1 MTDPTARMRLLA
13 LLCGTAWTALAAAPA
28 FADPGTPDPA
38 RTAIITDASVPPA
51 DPTRA
56 GTDTGADED
65 KDKDILVHGKRQAIA
80 QAQDAQ
86 LRSDSFV
93 TIVSGEELRSQPQQ
107 NLADLLTRLP
117 GLSSAVDQSRNAAG
131 TGEAQYL
138 SIRGLDNAYNAYMFD
153 GVRLAQT
160 DARTRAISMNLL
172 SPFALS
178 EVRVDKAPTAAL
190 DGDAIAGVIDL
201 RTASAFDLPEHHVQI
216 RAQGQIAGRAAAR
229 DRNPWGG
236 TAQVET
242 AQRVGNV
249 GVYASAYYGRKNILG
264 ESTAM
269 QHDWEKYSNAIPGMI
284 RDNLDN
290 IAPRGVQWNVFRSRI
305 ERLGGTLNLDWKGEG
320 LDLHSRTT
328 YGRYK
333 LKSYMDQT
341 ALRQTDLAP
350 GQVNPNPGNRGSY
363 DAAGFRADYGVTG
376 TAYHRTE
383 HSNQTLFSTKLGGQ
397 SRVDALTFDYH
408 VAYSRGEQDYPLRIQ
423 SGFATRPYIGASDP
437 GTATERLVTSIG
449 NRTAPQV
456 VLTSGARAALTDL
469 AKIRQ
474 WYLTA
479 QFENAWERRLEG
491 QFDANWK
498 LADEGLVSVS
508 AGAKV
513 EGAKRY
519 SNSLGDDD
527 ALLYTF
533 PLANGA
539 AAPRYN
545 AQGPSIADIPGK
557 VLNGFMNNAAQVPI
571 KLLDT
576 GYIEEQVRR
585 LSLSKLPGIDPALLD
600 ENRLDGKEQRIG
612 AYALANLR
620 FGDLSVI
627 PGLRYERNRFEG
639 TYSQEQGNGRA
650 FVTSAR
656 TYDQWLPSVIASL
669 RPDER
674 TVYRASVR
682 KSYSR
687 PAFDLLLGPT
697 RISRN
702 DSGQVESVFIPNP
715 NLDAVESWNVDAS
728 AEFRGAGTD
737 FFSLGLYYKRL
748 NHVLFATGTTNAG
761 GDLNVW
767 STNATASAD
776 GVEVSTLDTSAKG
789 NVYGVEAAA
798 RYSLKGLPGVF
809 DGLGVA
815 GNVTVQR
822 AQARV
827 LVNGQMRDQRLTQ
840 APRLM
845 FNAELFYVRGG
856 LSAAVNYNYAGD
868 RLYDLRSSRPDTYVQ
883 PVAKM
888 NAIVSYALGN
898 GLAVGA
904 SVENVL
910 DAHNYWATTSQR
922 QAYLSNDRKGGYVE
936 TGRVYMLNMTY
947 AF

>member
-1 MTDPTARMRLLA
+1 MTVSTVRVRALHLLCTSAIGLLA
-13 LLCGTAWTALAAAPA
+13 CAPAWAAPA
-28 FADPGTPDPA
+28 DPVTDPVA
-38 RTAIITDASVPPA
+38 NPVVAAVLPS
-51 DPTRA
+51 A
-56 GTDTGADED
+56 GPVTADED
-65 KDKDILVHGKRQAIA
+65 PEQGDIVVSGRRRAIA
-80 QAQDAQ
+80 TAQDDQ
-86 LRSDSFV
+86 LKSQSFA
-93 TIVSGEELRSQPQQ
+93 TIVSGEELRAQPQQ

-172 SPFALS
+172 SPFALA

-201 RTASAFDLPEHHVQI
+201 RTASAFALPEHHVQI
-216 RAQGQIAGRAAAR
+216 RAQGQVAGRAAAR
-229 DRNPWGG
+229 DQDPWGG
-236 TAQVET
+236 TVQVET
-242 AQRVGNV
+242 AQRLGDI
-249 GVYASAYYGRKNILG
+249 GVYASAYYGRKSILG

-269 QHDWEKYSNAIPGMI
+269 QHDWEKYNNAIPGMI

-290 IAPRGVQWNVFRSRI
+290 IAPRGVQWNVFRNRI
-305 ERLGGTLNLDWKGEG
+305 ERVGGTLNLDWKGED
-320 LDLHSRTT
+320 LDLYSRTT

-350 GQVNPNPGNRGSY
+350 GQVNPNPGGRGSY
-363 DAAGFRADYGVTG
+363 DAAGFRADYGVTA

-383 HSNQTLFSTKLGGQ
+383 HSNQQLFSTKLGGQ
-397 SRVDALTFDYH
+397 SRAGALTFDYH

-423 SGFATRPYIGASDP
+423 SGFATPPYVNAA
-437 GTATERLVTSIG
+437 GTGVATERLVTSIG
-449 NRTAPQV
+449 NRTTPQV
-456 VLTSGARAALTDL
+456 VLSSGAKAALIDL
-469 AKIRQ
+469 AKIKQ
-474 WYLTA
+474 WYVTA

-491 QFDANWK
+491 QFDGNWK
-498 LADEGLVSVS
+498 LADEGLVSLS

-513 EGAKRY
+513 EGSKRY
-519 SNSLGDDD
+519 SNSLGDDG
-527 ALLYTF
+527 ALQYTF

-539 AAPRYN
+539 NSPRY
-545 AQGPSIADIPGK
+545 AATGPSVADTPGT
-557 VLNGFMNNAAQVPI
+557 VLNGFMHHGAQVPI

-576 GYIEEQVRR
+576 AYIEEQVRR
-585 LSLSKLPGIDPALLD
+585 LSLSKLPGVNPVLFD
-600 ENRLDGKEQRIG
+600 ENRLDGSEQRIG
-612 AYALANLR
+612 TYVLANLA

-627 PGLRYERNRFEG
+627 PGVRYEYNRFEG
-639 TYSQEQGNGRA
+639 TYSQDQGTGRA

-656 TYDQWLPSVIASL
+656 NYSQWLPSVIASL
-669 RPDER
+669 RPNDR

-687 PAFDLLLGPT
+687 PAFNLLLGPT
-697 RISRN
+697 EIGRN
-702 DSGQVESVFIPNP
+702 DSGQIDSVFIPNP
-715 NLDAVESWNVDAS
+715 NLDAVESWNFDAS
-728 AEFRGAGTD
+728 AEYKGDGTD

-767 STNATASAD
+767 APTTPTSID

-789 NVYGVEAAA
+789 KVYGIEGSA
-798 RYSLKGLPGVF
+798 RYSFKGLPGVF
-809 DGLGVA
+809 DGLGLS

-822 AQARV
+822 ASARV

-845 FNAELFYVRGG
+845 YNAELFYARGPIQ
-856 LSAAVNYNYAGD
+856 AAVNYNYTGN

-888 NAIVSYALGN
+888 NAVLSYVFSD
-898 GLAVGA
+898 GLTAGV

-910 DAHNYWATTSQR
+910 DAHNYWATTSAR

-936 TGRVYMLNMTY
+936 TGRVYMMNLAY
-947 AF
+947 RF